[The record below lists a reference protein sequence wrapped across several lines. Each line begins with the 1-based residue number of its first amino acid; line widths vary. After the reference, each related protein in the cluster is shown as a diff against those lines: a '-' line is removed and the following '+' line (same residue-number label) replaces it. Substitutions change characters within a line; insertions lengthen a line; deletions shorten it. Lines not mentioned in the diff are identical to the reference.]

1 MAGALLY
8 PSEAPKIERARER
21 AMIVLKFGGT
31 SVANPVNIGKIIEI
45 STRARAER
53 GAAAIICS
61 AFSGVTNGL
70 IRLAQLAAQRSP
82 EMPLE
87 LDALCLRHREAV
99 IALVPDHCRDEADEA
114 IDQMLADL
122 HDVLHG
128 IHLLREA
135 SSRSLDYVMSF
146 GERLSCRIISYALRR
161 HIPDADY
168 LDARKV
174 VRTDKHFG
182 LARVDWPATR
192 ELIRTYFHE
201 HQGLQVVTGFI
212 GASADEC
219 TTTLGRGGS
228 DYTASIVGAALMCEE
243 IQIWTDV
250 SGVLTADPRKVRDV
264 LPVPTMSYEEA
275 MEVAHFGAK
284 VIYPPTM
291 APAMAAKIPL
301 RILNT
306 FEPDAPGTL
315 IGVRSESRGASA
327 ITSIESVALVQLK
340 GPGLIGVAGF
350 ASRLFGAVAQAGINV
365 ILISQASSEHSI
377 CFAIRPEDAELA
389 REVVSRE
396 FEYEI
401 HKGEVDQV
409 QVDLDQSIIA
419 VVGEGMRNCPGI
431 SGRIFSALG
440 RTGVNVDAIAQ
451 GSSELNISLVVKRA
465 DEHRAL
471 NTLHEAFFATTETTR
486 LFLVGHGLIGRE
498 LMRQLAAL
506 LERPDAP
513 QIKLCGL
520 ANSRVMVLHDQ
531 GLPLS
536 SALVPLEQG
545 RPTNLDELFA
555 QMRLCPNAV
564 LVDCTAGQQVQLRYE
579 EALTLGIPVVTPN
592 KIANTSAYSRWR
604 ALRELARRLGVAFHY
619 EANVGAGLPVIK
631 TLVALVEGGDQIQRI
646 DAVLSGTLSYL
657 FNTYNLGESFTELLR
672 TARENGF
679 TEPDPRDDLSGTDVA
694 RKILILAREAGRT
707 LELHD
712 VEVENLVPEALRQGH
727 DIEAFMSGLAA
738 YDDVFEDRLRAAQA
752 EGKVLRYVATLE
764 DNRATVG
771 LRAVGPDHPCYHLAG
786 SDNLVSF
793 TTDLYHERPLVVK
806 GPGAGAQVTAAQC
819 LSEILQLARQKR

>member
-1 MAGALLY
+1 
-8 PSEAPKIERARER
+8 
-21 AMIVLKFGGT
+21 MIVLKFGGT

-45 STRARAER
+45 STRARAEH

-70 IRLAQLAAQRSP
+70 IRLAQLASQRSP
-82 EMPLE
+82 EMALE

-99 IALVPDHCRDEADEA
+99 IALVPDDCRAEADDA
-114 IDQMLADL
+114 VDQMLADL

-135 SSRSLDYVMSF
+135 SLRSLDYVMSF
-146 GERLSCRIISYALRR
+146 GERLSCCIISFALRR
-161 HIPDADY
+161 HLPDTEY

-174 VRTDKHFG
+174 IRTDKQFG
-182 LARVDWPATR
+182 LAKVDWTATR
-192 ELIRTYFHE
+192 ELICSHFRQH
-201 HQGLQVVTGFI
+201 HGLQVVTGFI
-212 GASADEC
+212 GATADEC

-228 DYTASIVGAALMCEE
+228 DYTASIVGAALACEE

-250 SGVLTADPRKVRDV
+250 SGVLTADPRKVRGV
-264 LPVPTMSYEEA
+264 VPVPVMSYEEA

-306 FEPDAPGTL
+306 FEPEAPGTL
-315 IGVRSESRGASA
+315 IAERGESRGAVSA

-350 ASRLFGAVAQAGINV
+350 ASRLFGAVARAGINV

-389 REVVSRE
+389 RETVSRE

-409 QVDLDQSIIA
+409 QVDQDQSIIA
-419 VVGEGMRNCPGI
+419 VVGEGMRDCPGI
-431 SGRIFSALG
+431 SGRLFGALG
-440 RTGVNVDAIAQ
+440 RTAVNVDAIAQ

-465 DEHRAL
+465 DERRAL
-471 NTLHEAFFATTETTR
+471 NTLHEAFFATGDVTR
-486 LFLVGHGLIGRE
+486 VFLVGHGLIGRE
-498 LMRQLAAL
+498 LMRQLQAL
-506 LERPDAP
+506 LARPGAP
-513 QIKLCGL
+513 LIKLCGL
-520 ANSRVMVLHDQ
+520 ANSRVMVLDDQ
-531 GLPLS
+531 GLPLER
-536 SALVPLEQG
+536 ALEPLDQG
-545 RPTNLDELFA
+545 RPTDLDELFA

-564 LVDCTAGQQVQLRYE
+564 LIDCTAGTQVQLRYE
-579 EALTLGIPVVTPN
+579 EALSQGISVVTPN
-592 KIANTSAYSRWR
+592 KIANTSAYPRWC
-604 ALRELARRLGVAFHY
+604 ALQELARRQDVAFLY
-619 EANVGAGLPVIK
+619 EANVGAGLPVVK
-631 TLVALVEGGDQIQRI
+631 TLKDLVGGGDQVQRI

-657 FNTYNLGESFTELLR
+657 FNTFALGESFTELLR

-694 RKILILAREAGRT
+694 RKILILARESGLAM
-707 LELHD
+707 ELAD
-712 VEVENLVPEALRQGH
+712 VEVESLVPEPLRDGS
-727 DIEAFMSGLAA
+727 DIEAFMTGLAA
-738 YDDVFEDRLRAAQA
+738 YDADFEERLRAAQA
-752 EGKVLRYVATLE
+752 EGKVLRYIATLE
-764 DNRATVG
+764 HGKASVG
-771 LRAVGPDHPCYHLAG
+771 LRAVGPEHSCYHLAG

-793 TTDLYHERPLVVK
+793 TTDLYHQRPLVVK

-819 LSEILQLARQKR
+819 LAELLQIARQKR

>member
-1 MAGALLY
+1 
-8 PSEAPKIERARER
+8 
-21 AMIVLKFGGT
+21 MIVLKFGGT

-45 STRARAER
+45 STRARTER

-82 EMPLE
+82 EMALE

-135 SSRSLDYVMSF
+135 SNRSLDYVMSF

-161 HIPDADY
+161 HLPDADY

-192 ELIRTYFHE
+192 ELIRTYFRE

-228 DYTASIVGAALMCEE
+228 DYTASIVGAALACEE

-250 SGVLTADPRKVRDV
+250 SGVLTADPRKVRGV
-264 LPVPTMSYEEA
+264 LPVPLMSYEEA

-315 IGVRSESRGASA
+315 IGERGESRGVASA

-431 SGRIFSALG
+431 SGRVFSALG
-440 RTGVNVDAIAQ
+440 RAGVNVDAIAQ
-451 GSSELNISLVVKRA
+451 GSSELNISLVVKRV
-465 DEHRAL
+465 DERRAL
-471 NTLHEAFFATTETTR
+471 NTLHEAFFATTQTTR

-498 LMRQLAAL
+498 LVRQLAVL
-506 LERPDAP
+506 QERADAP
-513 QIKLCGL
+513 LIKLCGL
-520 ANSRVMVLHDQ
+520 ANSRVMVLDDQ

-536 SALVPLEQG
+536 TALAPLEQG
-545 RPTNLDELFA
+545 RPTDLDELFA
-555 QMRLCPNAV
+555 QMRLCANAV
-564 LVDCTAGQQVQLRYE
+564 LVDCTAGSQVQQRYE
-579 EALTLGIPVVTPN
+579 EALSQGIAVVTPN
-592 KIANTSAYSRWR
+592 KIANSSAYARWR
-604 ALRELARRLGVAFHY
+604 GLRELMRQGRDFLY

-631 TLVALVEGGDQIQRI
+631 TLVGLVEGGDRVQRI

-657 FNTYNLGESFTELLR
+657 FNTYALGESFTELLR

-707 LELHD
+707 LELSD
-712 VEVENLVPEALRQGH
+712 VEVENLVPEALRAGS
-727 DIEAFMSGLAA
+727 DVEAFMSGLAA
-738 YDDVFEDRLRAAQA
+738 YDGVFEERLRAAQA
-752 EGKVLRYVATLE
+752 EGKVLRYVASLE
-764 DNRATVG
+764 GNKATVG
-771 LRAVGPDHPCYHLAG
+771 LRAVGPDHPCYQLAG
-786 SDNLVSF
+786 SENLVSF
-793 TTDLYHERPLVVK
+793 TTDLYHQRPLVVK

-819 LSEILQLARQKR
+819 LAEILQLARQRR